1 MKLNIAF
8 IKNQFQNIVETYQ
21 LRWTRES
28 EYGID
33 MENDKIEISIGAE
46 RYEDGVVL
54 SFINKQQKEFYYV
67 WDLDVKNGFP
77 ENEDKHLNE
86 QEENYM
92 LTIPDDDKLIYS
104 FRIMLERYCQEALQG
119 NFSKLGKGRPH

>member
-1 MKLNIAF
+1 MKIDIAF
-8 IKNQFQNIVETYQ
+8 IKNQFQNIVETYH

-28 EYGID
+28 EYGIVL
-33 MENDKIEISIGAE
+33 ENDKIKISMSTD
-46 RYEDGVVL
+46 RYEDGVV
-54 SFINKQQKEFYYV
+54 IHITNKIQNEFYYV

-119 NFSKLGKGRPH
+119 NFSKLGKGRPR